1 MAEFM
6 DSVDDLKLALSEARE
21 LNAAA
26 AVALQRAETQLQRAI
41 QHAFDVPFKC
51 SPPPSEHRRDHKPG
65 RAAKLDTDRELQ
77 AFVRARL
84 SRMTFEGIADDVAQ
98 TFPPERRVGKS
109 AIHAWWTKNK
119 ERFA

>member
-6 DSVDDLKLALSEARE
+6 DSVDDLKLAMSEARE

-26 AVALQRAETQLQRAI
+26 TVALERAETQFQRAI
-41 QHAFDVPFKC
+41 ENALDVPFKC
-51 SPPPSEHRRDHKPG
+51 SVPPSAHRRDHKPG
-65 RAAKLDTDRELQ
+65 RAAKLDTERELQ

-98 TFPPERRVGKS
+98 TFPPDRRIGKS
-109 AIHAWWTKNK
+109 AIHA
-119 ERFA
+119 

>member
-26 AVALQRAETQLQRAI
+26 TVALERAETQFQRAI
-41 QHAFDVPFKC
+41 ENAFDVPFKC
-51 SPPPSEHRRDHKPG
+51 SVPPSAHRRDHKPG
-65 RAAKLDTDRELQ
+65 RAAKLDTERELQ

-98 TFPPERRVGKS
+98 TFPPDRRIGKS